1 MYICVFMC
9 VCVFV
14 CVFSMMDGQGEITVH
29 GENPLHRLIYGG
41 TSHSMERLLEEDI
54 RRLLKISTQ
63 VCVPHNKEA

>member
-1 MYICVFMC
+1 MC
-9 VCVFV
+9 VRV
-14 CVFSMMDGQGEITVH
+14 CVCLSMMDGQGEITVH
-29 GENPLHRLIYGG
+29 DENLLHRLIYGG